1 MAVAKLLNLFA
12 LASLAILACSY
23 GPEPVS
29 ALSRHANSFPN
40 HIPRGHA
47 VMAKK
52 KRASTSKRCKPR
64 PTSSIAATV
73 VQTSAAISKAPATSE
88 VPVTSKAPV
97 TTQSESVKPSSS
109 SSSTAAVVT
118 TKASTSNS
126 NAATSSGSSSGGS
139 GKVGLAWNNADES
152 SIKNFV
158 NGQVS
163 AIYTWS
169 PWKPTVVDSLGLE
182 FIPML
187 WGEKQISDF
196 TSLVKAGYAKTVL
209 GFNEPNQS
217 GQAEMTPAR
226 AAQVWKQYIQ
236 PLKNQ
241 GYSLVSPA
249 CTSAASGKTWM
260 QEFIAACDGCTFD
273 AIALHWYGTDP
284 QEFITYLQD
293 FHNTFNLPIWPTEFA
308 CQNFSGGAQCTSD
321 QVWNFMQTVKDFMDN
336 TSWVGKY
343 FAFGV
348 LHDMAGV
355 NSLDQL
361 LGSDGQ
367 PTALGRLYIQ

>member
-23 GPEPVS
+23 GPGPVA
-29 ALSRHANSFPN
+29 ALSRHANAFPN
-40 HIPRGHA
+40 HVPRGHA

-52 KRASTSKRCKPR
+52 KRAATSKRCKPR
-64 PTSSIAATV
+64 PSSSSIAATV
-73 VQTSAAISKAPATSE
+73 VQTSAA
-88 VPVTSKAPV
+88 
-97 TTQSESVKPSSS
+97 TTQAVKTSAKPSSTS
-109 SSSTAAVVT
+109 SSAAAVVT

-126 NAATSSGSSSGGS
+126 NAATSSSSSSSSGSSSGGS

-260 QEFIAACDGCTFD
+260 QEFFAACDGCTFD
-273 AIALHWYGTDP
+273 AVALHWYGTDP
-284 QEFITYLQD
+284 QEFIKYLQD
-293 FHNTFNLPIWPTEFA
+293 FHSTFNLPIWPTEFA

-321 QVWNFMQTVKDFMDN
+321 EVWNFMTTVKNFMDS

-355 NSLDQL
+355 NSLNQL

-367 PTALGRLYIQ
+367 PTDLGRLYIQ